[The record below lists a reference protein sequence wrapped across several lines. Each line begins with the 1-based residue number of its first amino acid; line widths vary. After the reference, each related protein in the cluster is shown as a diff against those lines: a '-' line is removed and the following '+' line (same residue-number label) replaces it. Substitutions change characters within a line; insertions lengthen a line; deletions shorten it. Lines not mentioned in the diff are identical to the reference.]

1 MRIRHTNQTDLAA
14 VCDVHREAFGR
25 AEGPEIAKL
34 FRELSRDETAAPVLS
49 LAAAID
55 GRIVGHVLFTAAR
68 VHGSEQA
75 VVARIMAPLA
85 VLPEHQGAG
94 VGERLVRDGLK
105 QLAGAGVEL
114 VFVLGHPDYY
124 PKFGFRPAR
133 AFGLEAPHPIRAGHD
148 DAWMVQELTPGV
160 LGRVRGT
167 IQCAEALD
175 EPRHWA

>member
-25 AEGPEIAKL
+25 AEGPEIA
-34 FRELSRDETAAPVLS
+34 E
-49 LAAAID
+49 
-55 GRIVGHVLFTAAR
+55 
-68 VHGSEQA
+68 
-75 VVARIMAPLA
+75 
-85 VLPEHQGAG
+85 
-94 VGERLVRDGLK
+94 LVRDGLK
-105 QLAGAGVEL
+105 QLAGAEVEL

-133 AFGLEAPHPIRAGHD
+133 AFGLEAAHPIRAGHD